1 MQPHCY
7 LYPKFKVIFEVLP
20 GFNSLIPINFAALSL
35 SLSLCFCPDYF
46 TWKVGRIYFLTLHD
60 ELVSEEFKRSCCL
73 DYFLSGMLDFFL
85 RMMAEVKGQKGRT
98 SSVSQFSKRE
108 EKRGNIKS
116 SQEIYCEC

>member
-1 MQPHCY
+1 M
-7 LYPKFKVIFEVLP
+7 
-20 GFNSLIPINFAALSL
+20 
-35 SLSLCFCPDYF
+35 
-46 TWKVGRIYFLTLHD
+46 GRIYFLTLHD